1 MLQTVI
7 PERLAKLSDS
17 ETDSRISELRARLGD
32 RLVILGHHYQRDEV
46 IKFADLRGD
55 SFKLAAW
62 AGNQKKAEYIVFCGV
77 HFMAESA
84 DILSGEHQKVI
95 LPDLSAG
102 CSMADMAALDQ
113 VETCWDDLKRVT
125 GERVVPITYMNS
137 TAAIKA
143 FCGRNGGA
151 VCTSSN
157 AAAVMRWALERSE
170 KILFLP
176 DQHLGRNTA
185 YSLGFRLDEMAVWD
199 PFLEL
204 GGNSEQQLRDNRF
217 ILWRGHCS
225 VHQRFLP
232 EHVAAARKKYPGIS
246 VISHPEC
253 RWEVT
258 QLSDSVGS
266 TEHIIQK
273 VTNAAPGSQWAVGTE
288 IHLVN
293 RLKNENPDRFVV
305 PLDDCGCL
313 CSTMFRI
320 DAPHL
325 LWVLENLAEDRVV
338 NQITVP
344 ADVAAEARI
353 ALNRMLEITH

>member
-1 MLQTVI
+1 MLQTI
-7 PERLAKLSDS
+7 LPEHLIRLTDN
-17 ETDSRISELRARLGD
+17 ETDKRIHELRARLGE

-46 IKFADLRGD
+46 IKFADIRGD
-55 SFKLAAW
+55 SFKLAQW
-62 AGNQKKAEYIVFCGV
+62 AGSRKNAEYIVFCGV

-84 DILSGEHQKVI
+84 DILSGEHQKVV

-102 CSMADMAALDQ
+102 CSMADMAELDQ
-113 VETCWDDLKRVT
+113 VESCWDDLVRVT
-125 GERVVPITYMNS
+125 RERIVPITYMNS

-143 FCGRNGGA
+143 FCGRHGGA

-157 AAAVMRWALERSE
+157 AAAVMRWALERGD

-176 DQHLGRNTA
+176 DQHLGRNAA
-185 YSLGFRLDEMAVWD
+185 YSLGFRLDEMVVWD
-199 PFLEL
+199 PYEEL
-204 GGNSEQQLRDNRF
+204 GGNQEERVRDSRF
-217 ILWRGHCS
+217 VLWKGHCS

-232 EHVAAARKKYPGIS
+232 EHVSQVRARYPGIS

-253 RWEVT
+253 RWEVA
-258 QLSDSVGS
+258 QLSDDVGS
-266 TEHIIQK
+266 TEHIIK
-273 VTNAAPGSQWAVGTE
+273 RVTQAPAGTKWAIGTE

-325 LWVLENLAEDRVV
+325 LWALENLAEGRIV
-338 NQITVP
+338 NQISVP
-344 ADVAAEARI
+344 RDVAADARV
-353 ALNRMLEITH
+353 ALQRMLSITN

>member
-1 MLQTVI
+1 MLQTI
-7 PERLAKLSDS
+7 LPEHLTRLTDN
-17 ETDSRISELRARLGD
+17 ETDVRIRELKARLGD

-46 IKFADLRGD
+46 IKFADIRGD
-55 SFKLAAW
+55 SFKLAQW
-62 AGNQKKAEYIVFCGV
+62 AGNRRNAEYIVFCGV

-84 DILSGEHQKVI
+84 DILSGEHQKVV

-102 CSMADMAALDQ
+102 CSMADMAEIDQ
-113 VETCWDDLKRVT
+113 VETCWEDLQRVT
-125 GERVVPITYMNS
+125 AERIIPITYMNS

-143 FCGRNGGA
+143 FCGSNGGA

-157 AAAVMRWALERSE
+157 APALMRWALERSE

-185 YSLGFRLDEMAVWD
+185 YGLGYRLDEMVVWD
-199 PFLEL
+199 PYEEL
-204 GGNSEQQLRDNRF
+204 GGNSEQQLRDSRF
-217 ILWRGHCS
+217 VLWKGHCS

-232 EHVAAARKKYPGIS
+232 QHVAQVRSRYPGIS
-246 VISHPEC
+246 VIVHPEC
-253 RWEVT
+253 RWDVV
-258 QLSDSVGS
+258 QLADDVGS
-266 TEHIIQK
+266 TEHIIK
-273 VTNAAPGSQWAVGTE
+273 RVTNAAAGTQWAVGTE

-325 LWVLENLAEDRVV
+325 LWVLENLAEGRVV
-338 NQITVP
+338 NQIVVP
-344 ADVAAEARI
+344 KDVASDARI
-353 ALNRMLEITH
+353 ALQRMLDITN